1 MQKKNIIETII
12 KLDVYEPGK
21 GYYNKDGY
29 YNMDGYYVGRYG
41 TVYNDKDSDYYYYE
55 YGGVWY
61 ILGDDE
67 GIQIM
72 LEDDDNGKFL

>member
-1 MQKKNIIETII
+1 
-12 KLDVYEPGK
+12 
-21 GYYNKDGY
+21 
-29 YNMDGYYVGRYG
+29 MDGYYVGRYG